1 MDCLFYHCC
10 FFYHCNILVYSLATW
25 MMHFPVIILLYPPE
39 KLAASQISSPY
50 SHTATVNLTRN
61 YLKNNLHTCM
71 RCGSYIWTNFLSI
84 WGFVTA
90 FITKLNFIHTP
101 VSPEDYSLSWM
112 GGNITWLVHIT
123 RCNNDTHS
131 AIQGCHFHTTC
142 TRVCP
147 EDGIMYPVNCYS
159 SWTFQAPANHIWW
172 FKMKE
177 HYFQHSSWYL
187 IYLSIADQI
196 SLFYGEGGRFFLS
209 SLCWG
214 QLCSPHSLLP
224 IGF

>member
-1 MDCLFYHCC
+1 
-10 FFYHCNILVYSLATW
+10 
-25 MMHFPVIILLYPPE
+25 
-39 KLAASQISSPY
+39 
-50 SHTATVNLTRN
+50 
-61 YLKNNLHTCM
+61 M
-71 RCGSYIWTNFLSI
+71 RCESYISTNFFSI
-84 WGFVTA
+84 WGFVTSV
-90 FITKLNFIHTP
+90 ITQLKFIHTP
-101 VSPEDYSLSWM
+101 VCPEDYSLSWM
-112 GGNITWLVHIT
+112 GDNITWLVHIT

-131 AIQGCHFHTTC
+131 AIQGCNFHTTC
-142 TRVCP
+142 PRVCP

-187 IYLSIADQI
+187 IYLSLAEQ
-196 SLFYGEGGRFFLS
+196 SFFFFFGGGEGFFIS

-224 IGF
+224 IGYWGLFFTWEKSSVHETKQSLYLVLEVKKISIAIPSHKVQCV